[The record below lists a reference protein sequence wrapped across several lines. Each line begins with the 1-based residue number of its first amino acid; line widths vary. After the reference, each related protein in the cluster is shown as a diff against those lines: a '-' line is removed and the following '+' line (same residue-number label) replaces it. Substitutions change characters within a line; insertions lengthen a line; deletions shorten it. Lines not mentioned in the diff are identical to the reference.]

1 MRALLVLVLLFA
13 LRPAGAAPSLRIA
26 FIDPLSGPF
35 ALTGE
40 IALKRFRQEAARAKR
55 DQGIAFEIVPFDNKA
70 SAQESLTV
78 LQQAIDGGLR
88 FVAQGQ
94 GSGAALAILEAVNR
108 HNERNPG
115 KEILYLNYA
124 AIDPLLT
131 NERCSF
137 WHFRF
142 DSHVGMRMQALA
154 AHLASRPAIRKAYL
168 VVQDYSFGHQFARA
182 ARERVAARRP
192 DLAFVG
198 EDRHPIGQVRDFAP
212 YIAKIRASGADA
224 VLTGNWGND
233 INLLVKAARE
243 GALEAEFYTFYS
255 GSPGA
260 LSAMGEA
267 GVGRVHDVTDWHP
280 NESGAATRRL
290 VEEFRSDY
298 GAEFHFFR
306 VNTMFR
312 LLTQALARARSA
324 DPAALAR
331 ALEGMTLAT
340 DLGEV
345 RMRAGDHQLLAPLVV
360 ASLHK
365 DAANGGPREV
375 RLDSEGTGM
384 GWKTEARYPAADVAM
399 PSTCRMRRP

>member
-1 MRALLVLVLLFA
+1 MRLLSFVLALAFA
-13 LRPAGAAPSLRIA
+13 GSVSAEPVRIG

-55 DQGIAFEIVPFDNKA
+55 EDAIEFEIVPFDNKA

-78 LQQAIDGGLR
+78 LQQAIDRGIR

-94 GSGAALAILEAVNR
+94 GSGAALAILEAVYR

-131 NERCSF
+131 EAKCSF

-142 DSHVGMRMQALA
+142 DPHVGMRMRALA
-154 AHLASRPAIRKAYL
+154 AHLAARPAIRSAYL
-168 VVQDYSFGHQFARA
+168 VVQDYSFGHQFART
-182 ARERVAARRP
+182 ARELGAAMRP
-192 DLAFVG
+192 DLEFVG

-212 YIAKIRASGADA
+212 YIAKIRTSGADA

-243 GALEAEFYTFYS
+243 GALAAEFYTFYS

-280 NESGAATRRL
+280 NEAGAATRRL

-298 GAEFHFFR
+298 GAEFHFYR
-306 VNTMFR
+306 VNTLFR
-312 LLTQALARARSA
+312 LLAQALARARSA
-324 DPAALAR
+324 DPAAVAR

-345 RMRAGDHQLLAPLVV
+345 RMRAEDHQLLAPIVV

-365 DAANGGPREV
+365 DSAHGGPKEV
-375 RLDSEGTGM
+375 RLDSEGTGL
-384 GWKTEARYPAADVAM
+384 GWKTEARFSATEVAV
-399 PSTCRMRRP
+399 PSDCRMRRP

>member
-1 MRALLVLVLLFA
+1 MRPLFVLLLLAF
-13 LRPAGAAPSLRIA
+13 AGAAAAEPVRIG

-55 DQGIAFEIVPFDNKA
+55 EDGIEFEIVPFDNKT
-70 SAQESLTV
+70 SAQESLTA
-78 LQQAIDGGLR
+78 LQQAIDRGIR

-142 DSHVGMRMQALA
+142 DPHVEMRMQALA
-154 AHLASRPAIRKAYL
+154 AHLASRAAIRSAYL

-182 ARERVAARRP
+182 ARELAAAKRP
-192 DLAFVG
+192 DLKFVG

-243 GALEAEFYTFYS
+243 GALAADFYTFYS

-267 GVGRVHDVTDWHP
+267 GLGRVHDVTDWHP
-280 NESGAATRRL
+280 NEAGAKTL
-290 VEEFRSDY
+290 
-298 GAEFHFFR
+298 R

-312 LLTQALARARSA
+312 LLAQAIATARAA
-324 DPAALAR
+324 EPAAVAR

-345 RMRAGDHQLLAPLVV
+345 RMRAEDHQILAPIVV

-365 DAANGGPREV
+365 DSAHGGPKEV
-375 RLDSEGTGM
+375 RLDSEGTGL
-384 GWKTEARYPAADVAM
+384 GWKTEARFSASEVAVA
-399 PSTCRMRRP
+399 SGCRMRRP